1 MTDLIRVLIVDDH
14 FVVRQGVA
22 TVLVARNG
30 MEVVGEAATGRD
42 GVALACALQPDVIL
56 MDMLMPDMDGLQ
68 AIAAI
73 TKENPTARILVLT
86 SFDDSDKISAA
97 IQAGALGYLLKEST
111 RDELLEAVR
120 RVAAGQVSLPPELAH
135 KVLQE
140 RPRAPKIE
148 APAENLTERE
158 LDVLKAVALGLSNQE
173 IAGELS
179 IGVNTVRSHV
189 SSLLSKL
196 GCANRTQLALFAR
209 ERGLTD
215 APR

>member
-1 MTDLIRVLIVDDH
+1 MTDLIRGLIVDDH

-30 MEVVGEAATGRD
+30 MAVVGEAATGRE
-42 GVALACALQPDVIL
+42 GVELARTLQPDVIL
-56 MDMLMPDMDGLQ
+56 MDLLMPEMDGLQ

-73 TKENPTARILVLT
+73 NQEDPDARILVL
-86 SFDDSDKISAA
+86 SSYSDSDKIAAA

-120 RVAAGQVSLPPELAH
+120 RVATGQLSLPPALAL

-140 RPRAPKIE
+140 LPRAPQLE
-148 APAENLTERE
+148 SPAEILTERE
-158 LDVLKAVALGLSNQE
+158 LDVLQGIARGLSNQE
-173 IAGELS
+173 IARELS
-179 IGVNTVRSHV
+179 IGANTVRSHV

-196 GCANRTQLALFAR
+196 ECANRTQLALLAR
-209 ERGLTD
+209 EKGLTG
-215 APR
+215 PGR